1 VLVGVMVLAGAYLAF
16 VRLPELSDLWTTSYG
31 QFLLLK
37 AGMVAVALTWGAAH
51 HFLVRPRLEAGDEP
65 DVGPSLAGE
74 ATVAFAVLLAA
85 AILTNLAP
93 PPVGVPSTTAPAAH
107 ATR

>member
-1 VLVGVMVLAGAYLAF
+1 
-16 VRLPELSDLWTTSYG
+16 VRLPALSDLWTTEYG
-31 QFLLLK
+31 RFLLLK
-37 AGMVAVALTWGAAH
+37 SALAAFALSFGAVH
-51 HFLVRPRLEAGDEP
+51 HLVIRPRLERGDEP

-93 PPVGVPSTTAPAAH
+93 PPIDAGPSTTAPTTGRT
-107 ATR
+107 TR